1 MEQKTHTK
9 SKASIWF
16 GKLDYS
22 SFPEHHLTFNIFSA
36 VTNLDA
42 LVKIIFERRNL
53 YTQQIGREFQ
63 TNEEKM
69 KAFLGISYAISVNK
83 LTTIKNYC

>member
-1 MEQKTHTK
+1 M
-9 SKASIWF
+9 
-16 GKLDYS
+16 
-22 SFPEHHLTFNIFSA
+22 SFNVFLA